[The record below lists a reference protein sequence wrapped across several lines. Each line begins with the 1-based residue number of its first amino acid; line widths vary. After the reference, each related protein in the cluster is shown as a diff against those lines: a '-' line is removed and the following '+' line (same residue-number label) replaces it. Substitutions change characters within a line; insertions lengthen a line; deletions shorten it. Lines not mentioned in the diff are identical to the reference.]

1 MRVEIFIKHSEGA
14 FRKGGPF
21 AVVKIRVEHHILFV
35 IYYESRGFI
44 QGKYVQKKVCKHAQR
59 YRLSI

>member
-1 MRVEIFIKHSEGA
+1 MRVEVFIKRSEGA

-44 QGKYVQKKVCKHAQR
+44 QGKYVQKDRKSVV
-59 YRLSI
+59 